1 VLLAFL
7 TTGMFFCYA
16 HRGTLS
22 VAAPFLMKDLGLNP
36 AVMGI
41 LLSAFFWSYSLAQVP
56 AGWLLDRYGLG
67 RVYAIGFLTWTIAVA
82 LTGLTSSV
90 AMLIAMRM
98 LLGLGQGVPFP
109 ASARAVSNW
118 FEGKERG
125 GVIGV
130 YLSGNRLGQAA
141 IAAAGPI
148 AIAFYGWRVFFIA
161 AGIAGLV
168 WLAAWLAFMHW
179 WDAPQTT
186 GAARQSQSIRGSWT
200 QLRDRRIL
208 GVFLGYFAYDYVWF
222 LFLTWMPGYL
232 MLERQFGPKEMGI
245 YSSVPFAVVAVVI
258 VLAGMLGDLMI
269 RLGWDEVTA
278 RKILITAGMLIG
290 CSIVP
295 AAFVEDRMAAV
306 WLLGIS
312 ICGLGITAP
321 NAWALTQAVSAKEL
335 VATASGIQN
344 LGGNLGGV
352 VAPALTG
359 FIAHATGSFEFAF
372 AIAGF
377 VLLLGIACYWILIPK
392 MEPAPSHLTPG
403 RLRHRQF
410 GQTADPIPDALPAKS
425 PTKP

>member
-1 VLLAFL
+1 
-7 TTGMFFCYA
+7 MFFCYA

-67 RVYAIGFLTWTIAVA
+67 RVYAIGFFTWTVAVA

-90 AMLIAMRM
+90 AMLIAVRM

-109 ASARAVSNW
+109 ASARAVSTW

-141 IAAAGPI
+141 IAATGPI
-148 AIAFYGWRVFFIA
+148 AIALYGWRAFFLI
-161 AGIAGLV
+161 AGIAGFV

-179 WDAPQTT
+179 WDAPPSANAKTT
-186 GAARQSQSIRGSWT
+186 RAESIRSSWSR
-200 QLRDRRIL
+200 LRDRRIL

-232 MLERQFGPKEMGI
+232 MLERHFGPREMGI

-258 VLAGMLGDLMI
+258 VLAGMMGDLMV
-269 RLGWDEVTA
+269 RRGWDEVTA
-278 RKILITAGMLIG
+278 RKTLITAGMLIG
-290 CSIVP
+290 CTIVP
-295 AAFVEDRMAAV
+295 AAFVEDRMTAV

-377 VLLLGIACYWILIPK
+377 VLLLGIACYWVLIPK
-392 MEPAPSHLTPG
+392 LPTPVSAGPSEL
-403 RLRHRQF
+403 
-410 GQTADPIPDALPAKS
+410 PDLAASHHP
-425 PTKP
+425 PRR